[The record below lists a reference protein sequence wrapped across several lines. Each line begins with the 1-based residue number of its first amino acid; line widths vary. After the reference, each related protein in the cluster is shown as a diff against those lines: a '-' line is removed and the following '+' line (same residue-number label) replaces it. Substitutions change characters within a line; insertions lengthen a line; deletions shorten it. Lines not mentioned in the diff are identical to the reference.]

1 MMSFCTINRNVNC
14 NAVALCGLYDGPLE
28 TYLKEN
34 PHLRRIVLCL
44 DTDQP
49 GREMTEQL
57 KEKYGQRGYAV
68 SVRTPEKGKD
78 WNEYLQQRNA
88 ARKRER

>member
-1 MMSFCTINRNVNC
+1 MRFSRLRFFIRSFPRFWEH
-14 NAVALCGLYDGPLE
+14 AE

-49 GREMTEQL
+49 GREATEQL
-57 KEKYGQRGYAV
+57 KEKYGKRGYAV

-88 ARKRER
+88 ARHRAR